1 MDYLN
6 MVSKEKKEYFE
17 LLEPNFPEWLR
28 EYINTPSLL
37 KQQYISVTC
46 GTYYSNLFKNRV
58 FFSSLD
64 HSIAVALICWHYTHD
79 KKVTLSGLFH
89 DVATPVFKHS
99 IDFMNGDYVN
109 QESTEK
115 KTKKIIKN
123 DEKVMK
129 LLERD
134 NILVDEIYDY
144 KIYPIADNDT
154 PRLSSDR
161 FEYSLSNMYFTY
173 GLVDFNTIK
182 LIYQSV
188 TSNFTNEDGIIE
200 LGFEDLEQAR
210 KFVEITS
217 KLSIIY
223 REDRTIYSMQLL
235 ADIIKRLNE
244 QDEITIDDLY
254 NMKESEVIEL
264 IKNSEY
270 GNIFNIWALSQH
282 VCLSDTRPENTY
294 SVNHPSKVRYI
305 DPLVSTSNKYGRI
318 SKLDDLS
325 KYYIESNLLYTSDKY
340 VYLPGINF
348 DKRNIRIGISN
359 SSSFMK
365 QFIENLKNGKL
376 TIETCSQ
383 VETGPELTK
392 EFIIKQLQD
401 YEKLLDTSILDEDT
415 KEQEEPVKKL
425 VSNKK

>member
-115 KTKKIIKN
+115 KTKEIIKN

-244 QDEITIDDLY
+244 QDEITIDDL
-254 NMKESEVIEL
+254 
-264 IKNSEY
+264 
-270 GNIFNIWALSQH
+270 
-282 VCLSDTRPENTY
+282 
-294 SVNHPSKVRYI
+294 
-305 DPLVSTSNKYGRI
+305 
-318 SKLDDLS
+318 S